1 MEKPIFTKD
10 KKLKIVYASVL
21 MTILLVVCAF
31 SCVLNPAIKSSL
43 KNNFALV
50 SNRNNILVHFI
61 DVGQGDAVA
70 INLPD
75 GKVVLIDS
83 GPSSNNVDYYN
94 YIKEKVIGTKRNKK
108 IDYLILTHSDA
119 DHIGGALKILNK
131 FNVNTVF
138 MPEIASNSETF
149 QNFYD
154 FATENC
160 EIKHL
165 GKEFKIVNNSYEI
178 LFLDTMNSVDAN
190 QSSQIIKVKFE
201 DKSFLF
207 MADAGKEVEEYL
219 IDKYSNELD
228 CDVLKVAHHGSK
240 TSTGEDFLNVVSP
253 KYSVISVGVNN
264 YGHPNEEVLHRLR
277 NVNSEIL
284 RTDKLGNIMFVLG
297 SGYELDYLNESYNI
311 TSLSLRIEIF
321 VIVIE
326 LILAIYVM
334 VVIVYRKR
342 IKKYKPKV
350 NRKKVEK

>member
-1 MEKPIFTKD
+1 MEKPILTKD

-21 MTILLVVCAF
+21 MIILLVVCAF
-31 SCVLNPAIKSSL
+31 SRVLNPAIKSSL

-50 SNRNNILVHFI
+50 SNRNNMLVHFI

-83 GPSSNNVDYYN
+83 GPSSHNVDYYN
-94 YIKEKVIGTKRNKK
+94 YIKEKVISTKRNNK

-149 QNFYD
+149 LNFYD

-165 GKEFKIVNNSYEI
+165 GEECKIINNSYEI
-178 LFLDTMNSVDAN
+178 LFFDTMSSVDGN
-190 QSSQIIKVKFE
+190 QSSQILKVKYE

-207 MADAGKEVEEYL
+207 MADADKEVEEYL
-219 IDKYSNELD
+219 IDKYSKELD

-240 TSTGEDFLNVVSP
+240 TSTGEDFLKVVSP

-334 VVIVYRKR
+334 VVIVCRKR
-342 IKKYKPKV
+342 IKKYKPKG

>member
-1 MEKPIFTKD
+1 MDKPILTKD
-10 KKLKIVYASVL
+10 KKLKIIYTSVI
-21 MTILLVVCAF
+21 MIILSVVCAF
-31 SCVLNPAIKSSL
+31 SWLLNPAIKSGL

-50 SNRNNILVHFI
+50 SNRNNMLVHFI

-119 DHIGGALKILNK
+119 DHIGGALKILKK
-131 FNVNTVF
+131 FKVNTVF

-149 QNFYD
+149 LNFYN
-154 FATENC
+154 FETNNC
-160 EIKHL
+160 EIEHL
-165 GKEFKIVNNSYEI
+165 GEEFKIVNNSYEI
-178 LFLDTMNSVDAN
+178 FFFDTMNSLDGN
-190 QSSQIIKVKFE
+190 QSSQIIKVKYE
-201 DKSFLF
+201 DRSFLF
-207 MADAGKEVEEYL
+207 MADADKEVEEYL
-219 IDKYSNELD
+219 IDIYSNELD

-240 TSTGEDFLNVVSP
+240 TSTGEDFLKVVSP

-277 NVNSEIL
+277 KVNSEIL

-297 SGYELDYLNESYNI
+297 SGYELDYLNEDYNI
-311 TSLSLRIEIF
+311 TSLSLRIELFI
-321 VIVIE
+321 IVME
-326 LILAIYVM
+326 LTFAIYVM
-334 VVIVYRKR
+334 AVIVYRKR